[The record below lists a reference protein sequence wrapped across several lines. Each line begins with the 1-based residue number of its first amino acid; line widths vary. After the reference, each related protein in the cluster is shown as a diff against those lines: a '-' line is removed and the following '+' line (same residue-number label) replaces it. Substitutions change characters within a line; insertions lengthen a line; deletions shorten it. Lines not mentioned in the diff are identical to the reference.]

1 MSSSTVIK
9 QNSTELSQRSDIYS
23 HTAKVPGLIFCS
35 GQVPADGQGKI
46 VEGDVKEHCAQCIN
60 NLEKALKNAGSS
72 LDHLVKVNVSGGE
85 TIYRPV
91 QILTYLI
98 PYS

>member
-1 MSSSTVIK
+1 MTSSNVIK

-35 GQVPADGQGKI
+35 GQVPADSQGKI
-46 VEGDVKEHCAQCIN
+46 VDGDVKQHCAQCIN

-72 LDHLVKVNVSGGE
+72 LDHLVKVNVSNAGG
-85 TIYRPV
+85 RKS
-91 QILTYLI
+91 ILRV
-98 PYS
+98 